1 MSAGISADTGTM
13 KMPHPMPDVLLAV
26 EAAVVLRAQFRAST
40 TAVLLAARGADI
52 PVRSAPGSHAPQA
65 DKNVRARGRQENA

>member
-1 MSAGISADTGTM
+1 
-13 KMPHPMPDVLLAV
+13 LLAV

-65 DKNVRARGRQENA
+65 DKNVRAPGRQENA